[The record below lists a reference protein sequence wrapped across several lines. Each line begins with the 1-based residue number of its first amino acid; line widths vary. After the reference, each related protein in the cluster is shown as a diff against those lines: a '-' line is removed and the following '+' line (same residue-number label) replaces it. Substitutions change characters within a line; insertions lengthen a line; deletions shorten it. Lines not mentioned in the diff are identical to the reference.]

1 MSGEKSIAQ
10 RWEEW
15 QQRWDDY
22 APSKA
27 LWLWSCVGSAVLTA
41 AIGFTSGGWTTRGD
55 AERMAIHA
63 ADIARA
69 ELVATA
75 CVRNF
80 ASGPDFESR
89 LAAFK
94 EVGAPKRTSMLQE
107 KGWVTL
113 AGMDEPL
120 AAAASLCADELAD
133 MELGPEKTPDPGSGS
148 SS

>member
-1 MSGEKSIAQ
+1 MIEEKSFAQ

-15 QQRWDDY
+15 QRRWDDY
-22 APSKA
+22 SPSKA
-27 LWLWSCVGSAVLTA
+27 LWLWSCVGSAILTA
-41 AIGFTSGGWTTRGD
+41 AIGFTSGGWVTRGS
-55 AERMAIHA
+55 AESMAMRA

-80 ASGPDFESR
+80 ASGPDFEAR

-94 EVGAPKRTSMLQE
+94 EVGEPNRESMLQE

-120 AAAASLCADELAD
+120 ATAASLCADELAN
-133 MELGPEKTPDPGSGS
+133 MELGPATAPDPGPDS